1 MTLSIQEPARTLP
14 VSGTYD
20 VVVIGGGIAGVAAA
34 VAAARNSVSVCLL
47 DKESALGGLATLG
60 NVTTWLPICD
70 GRGRQV
76 IGGLG
81 EELLKLSVADLIT
94 DNTTAQFINIPA
106 CWQPGGNTDERRTL
120 RYQTDFN
127 PSSYLF
133 ALEKLVVDSGVKL
146 LYDTRFCAIQRNDRR
161 LSHVIVENKSG
172 RSALACG
179 TVIDATGDADLS
191 FLAGEKTESLDSNVA
206 CGWYYTFKD
215 GALERH
221 AHSNPYC
228 SLGTREGG
236 HGPFFRGDDGDQ
248 VTGHILKSRELAR
261 TKLAKLR
268 AMHPGKDI
276 QLITPATIACFRMT
290 RRLVSQFSL
299 SESHRHQWF
308 DDAIGLTGDW
318 RKAGPV
324 YAIPARTLFGTK
336 HTNLLTAGR
345 CMSADTSVWDVTRS
359 IPTCVVTGE
368 AAGTAAALAIK
379 LTDSNVQTLDI
390 QILQKQLQ
398 AQGVLLNPE
407 LVKEQP

>member
-1 MTLSIQEPARTLP
+1 MTRSILEPARTLP
-14 VSGTYD
+14 VWGTYD
-20 VVVIGGGIAGVAAA
+20 VVVIGGGVAGVAAA

-47 DKESALGGLATLG
+47 DKESSLGGLATLG

-70 GRGRQV
+70 GRQV

-81 EELLKLSVADLIT
+81 EELLKLSVADLLT

-106 CWQPGGNTDERRTL
+106 CWQPGGNAGERRTL

-146 LYDTRFCAIQRNDRR
+146 LYDTRFCAFQRGNKGI
-161 LSHVIVENKSG
+161 SHVIIENKSG

-179 TVIDATGDADLS
+179 TVIDATGDADLC
-191 FLAGEKTESLDSNVA
+191 FLSGEKTESLDSNVP

-228 SLGTREGG
+228 SHGTQEGG
-236 HGPFFRGDDGDQ
+236 RGPFFRGDDGDQ
-248 VTGHILKSRELAR
+248 VTGHILKTRELAR
-261 TKLAKLR
+261 AKLAKLR
-268 AMHPGKDI
+268 AGHPGKDI

-290 RRLVSQFSL
+290 RRLVGQFSL

-324 YAIPARTLFGTK
+324 YAIPLRTLFGMN
-336 HTNLLTAGR
+336 HTNLLAAGR
-345 CMSADTSVWDVTRS
+345 CMSADTSVWDVTRA

-379 LTDSNVQTLDI
+379 HTDSNVQTLDVEV
-390 QILQKQLQ
+390 LQKQLQ
-398 AQGVLLNPE
+398 SQGVLLNPE
-407 LVKEQP
+407 LVREEP